1 MTEGIRIACAFL
13 TQVDYYII
21 NCVLL
26 LELKIHAPLHADT
39 VFLAPLH
46 AYCFLNTG

>member
-39 VFLAPLH
+39 VFLD
-46 AYCFLNTG
+46 FTG